1 MITNQLIENNN
12 NNKFIFSSLEIP
24 TLSKTIIYN
33 KNK

>member
-1 MITNQLIENNN
+1 MITNQLIENN